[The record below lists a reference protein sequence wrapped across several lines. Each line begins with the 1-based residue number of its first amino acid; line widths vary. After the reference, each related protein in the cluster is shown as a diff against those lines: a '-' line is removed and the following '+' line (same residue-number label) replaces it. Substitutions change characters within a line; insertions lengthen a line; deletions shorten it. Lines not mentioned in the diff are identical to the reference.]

1 MRNRSTIAA
10 VLVALAL
17 GWWLASSPVSPI
29 RPEPPRP
36 SRPVLSALS
45 RLAKL
50 MLWGLAFAEPA
61 PEPQSERRVV
71 LHAIGAD
78 GHPVIDHGRSF

>member
-36 SRPVLSALS
+36 SRPFLSMLS
-45 RLAKL
+45 RLAK
-50 MLWGLAFAEPA
+50 MALWGLAFAEPA
-61 PEPQSERRVV
+61 PQPEPQMVQQ
-71 LHAIGAD
+71 AIGAD
-78 GHPVIDHGRSF
+78 GYPVVDHGRSF